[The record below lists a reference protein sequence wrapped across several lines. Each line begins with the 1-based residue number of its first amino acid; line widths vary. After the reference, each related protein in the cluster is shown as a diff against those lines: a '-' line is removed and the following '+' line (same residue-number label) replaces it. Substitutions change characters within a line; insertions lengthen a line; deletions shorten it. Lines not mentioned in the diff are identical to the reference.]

1 MKQELKNHLI
11 PLGVIFIIVS
21 LFWVFRQVAWYQ
33 FVYMLFGFAWGSF
46 FLDLDHLI
54 YWFYLNPNIEESRLA
69 KLAFDKRDFK
79 SLLKLLESTH
89 HKHVSMVFHHYFA
102 QVVIG
107 LISIFIFTSSSS
119 VFGKSF
125 VLAVNLHLLVDEIK
139 DFRSDPTHLQEWL
152 FARESKQLPLS
163 ALKYYLYSFVF
174 LVFIFTVFLAASKS

>member
-1 MKQELKNHLI
+1 MKQELRNHLI

-21 LFWVFRQVAWYQ
+21 AFWLFRQVAWFE
-33 FVYMLFGFAWGSF
+33 FVFLLFGFFWGAF

-69 KLAFDKRDFK
+69 RIAFDKRDFR

-89 HKHVSMVFHHYFA
+89 YKHTSMVFHHYFT
-102 QVVIG
+102 QVVLG

-119 VFGKSF
+119 TFAKAF
-125 VLAVNLHLLVDEIK
+125 ILATNLHLLVDGIK

-152 FARESKQLPLS
+152 FARESKQLPIS
-163 ALKYYLYSFVF
+163 ALKYYLGTFVVLI
-174 LVFIFTVFLAASKS
+174 LVFSIFLAYSKP